1 MSRARELAK
10 LARDSVFTV
19 DSSDNIGINSTSP
32 TRKLDVSGNVNFQN
46 EVSVGGTLTYEDVTN
61 IDAVGV
67 ITAREG
73 IHAGAGVSVVG
84 VGTFTGLDI
93 SGDIDVDGHTDL
105 DNVSISGVVTA
116 TTFVGDGNKIT
127 GIVTHLVGGD
137 NISVSATNG
146 QVTITGAANTSN
158 ILADTLIV
166 SGVSTVGV
174 VTGMSSLGVTDIFAS
189 GNVGISSELDV
200 SGTVKVGTGV
210 TLFTTG
216 AAHLSGG
223 KVRSLTDGGLLIN
236 TTGDTAADAN
246 IALANDGSAEFVGDP
261 GTNGTVVG
269 TKIVST
275 GLIRV
280 ARSTDGPVFQ
290 GNKTDGS
297 GYNITLNA
305 DGSSVFAGTMQ
316 VAAFTDGS
324 TTKTMT
330 QVLAGGGGGGG
341 GSSDKISEGNT
352 EAEVVD
358 TGSDGHFKV
367 TTEGTERMRILSD
380 GRVIMGGGSTVY
392 GNANADDLVVGTTAS
407 GHRGGITIAAASNQD
422 ARLAFSKGTSFFDS
436 LAGYIVYQ
444 FSDNRMATYVNMSE
458 RFAIDSNGKI
468 LIGHNGLTARMSAAA
483 LEIYKGNASNDIAII
498 NSTADD
504 SDGARSGN
512 LIFSGRQSGGERTT
526 LASIGSHHEG
536 SADDEKGVLMFRT
549 NDGSDGDSPTERLRI
564 TSTGRIEQKNNNE
577 DINMDSIASGQLKLD
592 GNGYN
597 AGLALNNQGLN
608 IYHNSEYRG
617 IIFGTNETERVRITS
632 TGDMGVGT
640 NNPTAKLDVNGTL
653 NVSGIT
659 TFQSGVHL
667 GDDDKINLGDG
678 NDLKIWHNGFNSII
692 NDEGTGDLYLGGN
705 ANVFITNS
713 ALNEFKAKF
722 ITDGAVELYHD
733 NSKKFETISTGINV
747 TGKIGINNSTPLY
760 LMHFKNAM
768 GSSPSFIHME
778 VTGSNTVGGGGGIA
792 FDTSASNSESNN
804 AKYLATI
811 TGIRNSADNG
821 SNDLI
826 FSTTTNG
833 VGGDLP
839 VEKLRITSDGQ
850 LYHYFYDR
858 WFASDASTTIGYI
871 GPADQNVTGG
881 SNSNFAV
888 SAAQSLSFSTGGGTE
903 RLRITSDGKIGIN
916 NSSPQRN
923 LDVYSTS
930 STTIRIQATGTT
942 TYAQIEQVHDS
953 EASTWIWKQG
963 SAQSAYAGNHSWNF
977 YNPHNSPI
985 AFYTNTTSRMQI
997 DGAGDVIVA
1006 SSAAPTSRAKLD
1018 VRMRSAHPAF
1028 NITHADDSFYRSL
1041 GTVGPL
1047 DSAGNDTSSGGQYLH
1062 VRLRTIWND
1071 SSMTMFRITGYYSY
1085 SAYAESYAGCYRYSY
1100 VSYRNNPYGQII
1112 ANQGNKAALHSMYN
1126 EAANPGYLVLVFD
1139 WGTNYTGLLIE
1150 HIGAGSAYA
1159 AYMQHD
1165 LEIIDS
1171 KRSTGTSALVF

>member
-564 TSTGRIEQKNNNE
+564 TSTGRIEQKSNNE
-577 DINMDSIASGQLKLD
+577 DIDMDATASGQLKLD

-597 AGLALNNQGLN
+597 AALALNAQGLN
-608 IYHNSEYRG
+608 IYNNSGNRG
-617 IIFGTNETERVRITS
+617 IIFGTNETER
-632 TGDMGVGT
+632 
-640 NNPTAKLDVNGTL
+640 
-653 NVSGIT
+653 
-659 TFQSGVHL
+659 
-667 GDDDKINLGDG
+667 
-678 NDLKIWHNGFNSII
+678 
-692 NDEGTGDLYLGGN
+692 
-705 ANVFITNS
+705 
-713 ALNEFKAKF
+713 
-722 ITDGAVELYHD
+722 
-733 NSKKFETISTGINV
+733 
-747 TGKIGINNSTPLY
+747 
-760 LMHFKNAM
+760 
-768 GSSPSFIHME
+768 
-778 VTGSNTVGGGGGIA
+778 
-792 FDTSASNSESNN
+792 
-804 AKYLATI
+804 
-811 TGIRNSADNG
+811 
-821 SNDLI
+821 
-826 FSTTTNG
+826 
-833 VGGDLP
+833 
-839 VEKLRITSDGQ
+839 LRITSDGDVSITNGAFGGSGTAPK
-850 LYHYFYDR
+850 LNVVGSSGVMITHNNSTDRPTVGHSGNEPNITTFSNHFYNEVHRCITDFRSVCEGTHAGYILLVPAHPGSGNVSGKKFYGTIMCDR
-858 WFASDASTTIGYI
+858 GSTGTGNSTQVAKIHASTAYSNSKFFVEIDRHSQYI
-871 GPADQNVTGG
+871 CGASKVTYSGTDYLAVRFNLGGGGPAYRTYIDGKHRGTDANFLRVVRENEVTVVDKHFGSLTTNPSGPPTCGVFVRDMTGSTYDNGTLSSGTVVYQYAPSGQN
-881 SNSNFAV
+881 SPYS
-888 SAAQSLSFSTGGGTE
+888 
-903 RLRITSDGKIGIN
+903 TSDGTFTARVNGLYLVCGGVLVEN
-916 NSSPQRN
+916 GTGRLEGQLQWYDGSNWHAYVN
-923 LDVYSTS
+923 FNG
-930 STTIRIQATGTT
+930 TGTT
-942 TYAQIEQVHDS
+942 YDGPTFTCMIPLKEGYALRINRNS
-953 EASTWIWKQG
+953 G
-963 SAQSAYAGNHSWNF
+963 NAYNPNHSQNYF
-977 YNPHNSPI
+977 GVHLLNGLMRDDVPI
-985 AFYTNTTSRMQI
+985 
-997 DGAGDVIVA
+997 
-1006 SSAAPTSRAKLD
+1006 
-1018 VRMRSAHPAF
+1018 
-1028 NITHADDSFYRSL
+1028 
-1041 GTVGPL
+1041 
-1047 DSAGNDTSSGGQYLH
+1047 
-1062 VRLRTIWND
+1062 
-1071 SSMTMFRITGYYSY
+1071 
-1085 SAYAESYAGCYRYSY
+1085 
-1100 VSYRNNPYGQII
+1100 
-1112 ANQGNKAALHSMYN
+1112 
-1126 EAANPGYLVLVFD
+1126 
-1139 WGTNYTGLLIE
+1139 
-1150 HIGAGSAYA
+1150 
-1159 AYMQHD
+1159 
-1165 LEIIDS
+1165 
-1171 KRSTGTSALVF
+1171 